1 MKLLTTLLLSAVAF
15 AQTPVTQEPKPT
27 PVPTPVKV
35 EPVPVKQEPK
45 PAPAPTPAPGTQD
58 PKPNQGK
65 PATDKPVGDKPVGD
79 KPVEEP
85 RIDRPDKDQPMPKGT
100 DPADIAAMK
109 SAEDMLKA
117 EKRLA
122 DEIKAGKFTG
132 LDKILPFDEL
142 DSWPYEDGLKG
153 MPKRVKD
160 LSGKKVLMTGF
171 MLPIDEVQNIKEFL
185 LVKSLWSCCYGQ
197 PPDIHGIIR
206 VVMPKG
212 KTTDYLFD
220 PLKIVGTFKVEAT
233 VMEGYCV
240 DIYQLHVESLEAL
253 RFKSVRWWDRC
264 PSMAWGSRSGGLR
277 SHRGRCR

>member
-1 MKLLTTLLLSAVAF
+1 MKLLLSTMLWSGLLVGQV
-15 AQTPVTQEPKPT
+15 QTPPAPT
-27 PVPTPVKV
+27 PPAPEVK
-35 EPVPVKQEPK
+35 PVPVKQEPVK
-45 PAPAPTPAPGTQD
+45 QDPAKQD
-58 PKPNQGK
+58 PKPAPNQGK
-65 PATDKPVGDKPVGD
+65 PPAEPPKNEKGEKVEKTD
-79 KPVEEP
+79 EP

-109 SAEDMLKA
+109 SAEAMLEA

-122 DEIKAGKFTG
+122 EELKAGKITG

-160 LSGKKVLMTGF
+160 LTGKKVLMTGF

-197 PPDIHGIIR
+197 PPDIHGIVR

-212 KTTDYLFD
+212 KTTDYFFD

-233 VMEGYCV
+233 VMDGYCV
-240 DIYQLHVESLEAL
+240 DIYQLHVESLEAI
-253 RFKSVRWWDRC
+253 RFK
-264 PSMAWGSRSGGLR
+264 
-277 SHRGRCR
+277 